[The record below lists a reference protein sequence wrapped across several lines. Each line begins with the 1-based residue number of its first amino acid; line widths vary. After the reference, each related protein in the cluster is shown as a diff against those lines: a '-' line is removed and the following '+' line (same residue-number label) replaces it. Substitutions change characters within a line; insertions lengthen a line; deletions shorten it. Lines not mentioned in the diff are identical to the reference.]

1 MAIGARKQPLY
12 DQLVDILTEKIDHE
26 YRAGDM
32 IPSERELSERYGLS
46 RTTVRLALQELER
59 LGLVVRQH
67 GRGTFVT
74 DRSAK
79 ATNLM
84 QSYSFTEQMR
94 AMGREP
100 ETTILEFCEMEAD
113 KNLAEHMGL
122 RIGDRIFKLKRL
134 ALQELERL
142 GLVVRQHGRGTFVTD
157 RSAKATNLMQSYS
170 FTEQMR
176 AMGRE
181 PETTILEFCEME
193 ADKNL
198 AEHMGL
204 RIGDRIFKLKR
215 LRSADNMP
223 MMVERSYLPVRQFL
237 SLKRPLLER
246 KPLYDVIEQ
255 DFQQKIRVAEEEFY
269 ASIARPTDAHLL
281 GIVEGSPVL
290 DLVRTTYNESNEVV
304 EYTLSVA
311 RADQFKYKVYHQRSN

>member
-94 AMGREP
+94 AMGR
-100 ETTILEFCEMEAD
+100 D
-113 KNLAEHMGL
+113 
-122 RIGDRIFKLKRL
+122 
-134 ALQELERL
+134 
-142 GLVVRQHGRGTFVTD
+142 
-157 RSAKATNLMQSYS
+157 
-170 FTEQMR
+170 
-176 AMGRE
+176 

-269 ASIARPTDAHLL
+269 ASIARPTDAHFWELSRVRLCSIWSGLRITSQTRLWSIRSRLL
-281 GIVEGSPVL
+281 VPISL
-290 DLVRTTYNESNEVV
+290 NTRFTT
-304 EYTLSVA
+304 SVA
-311 RADQFKYKVYHQRSN
+311 TSVHIVSM

>member
-1 MAIGARKQPLY
+1 
-12 DQLVDILTEKIDHE
+12 
-26 YRAGDM
+26 
-32 IPSERELSERYGLS
+32 
-46 RTTVRLALQELER
+46 
-59 LGLVVRQH
+59 
-67 GRGTFVT
+67 
-74 DRSAK
+74 
-79 ATNLM
+79 M

-94 AMGREP
+94 AMGR
-100 ETTILEFCEMEAD
+100 D
-113 KNLAEHMGL
+113 
-122 RIGDRIFKLKRL
+122 
-134 ALQELERL
+134 
-142 GLVVRQHGRGTFVTD
+142 
-157 RSAKATNLMQSYS
+157 
-170 FTEQMR
+170 
-176 AMGRE
+176 

-281 GIVEGSPVL
+281 GIVEGRLCSIWSGL
-290 DLVRTTYNESNEVV
+290 RITSQTRLWSIHSRLLVPISLNTRFTTSAV
-304 EYTLSVA
+304 TSA
-311 RADQFKYKVYHQRSN
+311 RIVSIW